1 MPILVDYSHLV
12 LASLFVSLKNFDTS
26 DDAALEATMRGIALS
41 SLLKNRR
48 KFKKSFGDLVI
59 CVDGKDS
66 WRKEVFPY
74 YKASRKVAREASDLD
89 WGKLF
94 GMIHKVKTEL
104 KEKFPY
110 RVIEVDRAEA
120 DDIIGVIANEYGSPL
135 WDGDSEKILV
145 LSGDKDY
152 IQLQRHANV
161 EQYDP
166 VTKKG
171 FIRSSDPYK
180 YLLEQTIQGD
190 KGDGIP
196 NILSPDNCFAIRERQ
211 GTMTAK
217 RLAEFSVE
225 NPEMDETTKA
235 RFERNKTLIDLSNTP
250 DYLRE
255 SILAEYFKE
264 PLKRNHGRLFEY
276 FAEKNL
282 TNFIQ
287 DIQDF

>member
-1 MPILVDYSHLV
+1 MPILVDYSQLV
-12 LASLFVSLKNFDTS
+12 LASLFVSLGKFDTS
-26 DDAALEATMRGIALS
+26 DDAELEATMRGIVLS

-48 KFKKSFGDLVI
+48 KFKKTFGDLVI

-94 GMIHKVKTEL
+94 GMIHKVKAEL
-104 KEKFPY
+104 KETFPY

-120 DDIIGVIANEYGSPL
+120 DDIIGVIANEYGTPL
-135 WDGDSEKILV
+135 WDGESEKILI

-152 IQLQRHANV
+152 IQLQKHANV

-166 VTKKG
+166 VAKKD
-171 FIRSSDPYK
+171 FIRSSDPHK
-180 YLLEQTIQGD
+180 YLLEQTIRGD

-196 NILSPDNCFAIRERQ
+196 NILSPDNCFMIRERQ
-211 GTMTAK
+211 GTITAE
-217 RLAEFSVE
+217 RLARFSTD
-225 NPEMDETTKA
+225 NPEMDEITKA
-235 RFERNKTLIDLSNTP
+235 RFQRNKTLIDLSYTP

-255 SILAEYFKE
+255 SILAEYAKG
-264 PLKRNHGRLFEY
+264 PQKRNHGILFDY
-276 FAEKNL
+276 FAEKDL
-282 TNFIQ
+282 TDFIQ